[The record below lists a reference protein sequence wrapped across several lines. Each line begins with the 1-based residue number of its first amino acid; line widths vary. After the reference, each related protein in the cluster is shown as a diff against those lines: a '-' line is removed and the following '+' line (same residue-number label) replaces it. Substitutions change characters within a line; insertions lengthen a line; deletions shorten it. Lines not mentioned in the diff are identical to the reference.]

1 MTAKEIILRIEEA
14 KVGKEVLDIW
24 QGMHGSASTEDAIK
38 VHQGAYDKI
47 MQSLEMVYP
56 PEQKNKLKS

>member
-1 MTAKEIILRIEEA
+1 MTAKEIILKIKEA

-24 QGMHGSASTEDAIK
+24 QGMHGSTSTEDAIR

-56 PEQKNKLKS
+56 TDQKNKTMS